1 MNQLSNN
8 VIDFARYRRARD
20 AARARTAS
28 GGHHQRLNLLTCHWR
43 RDAASGRLI
52 CASGEGRSRCA
63 ASFATLSGK
72 LKDPQNMND
81 GPRPPAEFASGVST
95 GASNLARSA
104 ISNRRAGA

>member
-52 CASGEGRSRCA
+52 CAWILGRGARDA
-63 ASFATLSGK
+63 QPPLRLSQANCRTPK
-72 LKDPQNMND
+72 
-81 GPRPPAEFASGVST
+81 T
-95 GASNLARSA
+95 
-104 ISNRRAGA
+104 